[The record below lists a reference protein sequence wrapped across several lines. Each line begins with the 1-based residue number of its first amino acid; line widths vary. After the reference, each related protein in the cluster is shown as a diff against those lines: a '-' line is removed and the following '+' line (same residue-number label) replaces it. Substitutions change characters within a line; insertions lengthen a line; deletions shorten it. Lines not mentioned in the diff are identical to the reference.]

1 MSQKS
6 STARLILYV
15 LISMVTAAAAGVT
28 TVNFS
33 DSKQVVLF
41 SLAVL
46 AAGLNTARSYID
58 QSPNQVDKP

>member
-1 MSQKS
+1 MTAKA

-28 TVNFS
+28 TVDFHET
-33 DSKQVVLF
+33 KEVVLF
-41 SLAVL
+41 TLAVL

-58 QSPNQVDKP
+58 QSPNQVEP